1 VLALGIDTATA
12 ATTTAVVEVT
22 ADGLRV
28 RAERTEV
35 DARGHGELL
44 APQLTAVLAA
54 AGARP
59 DELAAVVAGTGP
71 GPYTGLRIGL
81 VTAAAIGDAL
91 EIPAYPVCSLDALAA
106 TAGNGADR
114 LLVAT
119 DARRREI
126 YWAVYQAGAR
136 VAGPA
141 VDRPAVVAGR
151 LADLGVRVALGEGV
165 HRFAGEFAGL
175 GLDLRDR
182 PRHPA
187 AAALVRLAADRIRSG
202 TPAEPLIPCY
212 LRRPD
217 AAQPRPAKPV
227 LSR

>member
-1 VLALGIDTATA
+1 MLALGIDTATA

-22 ADGLRV
+22 ADRLRV

-35 DARGHGELL
+35 DPRGHGELL

-54 AGARP
+54 AGTRP
-59 DELAAVVAGTGP
+59 DELAAVVVGTGP

-81 VTAAAIGDAL
+81 VTAAAIGQAL
-91 EIPAYPVCSLDALAA
+91 EIPTYPVGSLDALAA
-106 TAGNGADR
+106 TAGIEDR

-151 LADLGVRVALGEGV
+151 LAGLGVRVALGEGV

-175 GLDLRDR
+175 GLELRDR

-187 AAALVRLAADRIRSG
+187 AAALVRLAADRIRSAA
-202 TPAEPLIPCY
+202 PEEPLIPCY

-217 AAQPRPAKPV
+217 AAQPGPAKPV